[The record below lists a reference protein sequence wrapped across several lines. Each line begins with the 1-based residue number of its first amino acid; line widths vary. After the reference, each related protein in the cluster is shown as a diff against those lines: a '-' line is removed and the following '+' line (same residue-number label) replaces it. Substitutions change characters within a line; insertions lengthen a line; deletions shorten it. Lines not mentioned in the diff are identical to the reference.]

1 MPKHRQVA
9 ILSYTPEQMFDLVA
23 DVRRYPEFLPWVL
36 GARIR
41 HRSETLVVAD
51 LLVGFRMIR
60 ERYTSRVSLDRPGR
74 IDVTYTEG
82 PFRYLENHWLFKAH
96 PDGCEIEFFL
106 DFEFKSR
113 LLQRLIGVLFNEAV
127 RKMVAA
133 FEARARKLYG
143 DPSRDTAPFG
153 KLRGASAAPA
163 RPLDTP
169 RI

>member
-9 ILSYTPEQMFDLVA
+9 VLPYAPDQMFDLVA
-23 DVRRYPEFLPWVL
+23 DVKRYPEFLPWVM

-41 HRSETLVVAD
+41 RQSETLIVAD

-60 ERYTSRVSLDRPGR
+60 ERYTSRVSLERPGR

-82 PFRYLENHWLFKAH
+82 PFRYLENHWVFKAH

-106 DFEFKSR
+106 DFEFRSR
-113 LLQRLIGVLFNEAV
+113 LLQRLIGALFHEAV

-143 DPSRDTAPFG
+143 DPAAIR
-153 KLRGASAAPA
+153 KAAPVA
-163 RPLDTP
+163 PHENP
-169 RI
+169 A

>member
-1 MPKHRQVA
+1 MPYA
-9 ILSYTPEQMFDLVA
+9 PDQMFDLVA
-23 DVRRYPEFLPWVL
+23 DVKRYPEFLPWVM

-41 HRSETLVVAD
+41 RQSETLIVAD

-82 PFRYLENHWLFKAH
+82 PFRYLENHWVFKAH

-106 DFEFKSR
+106 DFEFRSR
-113 LLQRLIGVLFNEAV
+113 LLQRLIGALFHEAV

-133 FEARARKLYG
+133 FESRARKLYG
-143 DPSRDTAPFG
+143 DPAAIA
-153 KLRGASAAPA
+153 KAAPVA
-163 RPLDTP
+163 PHENP
-169 RI
+169 A

>member
-9 ILSYTPEQMFDLVA
+9 VLPYAPDQMFELVA
-23 DVRRYPEFLPWVL
+23 DVKRYPEFLPWVM

-41 HRSETLVVAD
+41 RQSETLIVAD

-60 ERYTSRVSLDRPGR
+60 ERYTSRVGLDRPGR

-82 PFRYLENHWLFKAH
+82 PFRYLENHWVFKAH

-106 DFEFKSR
+106 DFEFRSR
-113 LLQRLIGVLFNEAV
+113 LLQRLIGALFHEAV

-143 DPSRDTAPFG
+143 DPAAIR
-153 KLRGASAAPA
+153 KAAPVA
-163 RPLDTP
+163 PHENP
-169 RI
+169 A

>member
-1 MPKHRQVA
+1 MPKHRQTA
-9 ILSYTPEQMFDLVA
+9 ILPYAPEQMFDLVA
-23 DVRRYPEFLPWVL
+23 DVKRYPEFLPWVM

-41 HRSETLVVAD
+41 RQSETLIVAD

-82 PFRYLENHWLFKAH
+82 PFRYLENHWNFSPH

-113 LLQRLIGVLFNEAV
+113 LLQRLIGALFNEAV
-127 RKMVAA
+127 RKMVSA
-133 FEARARKLYG
+133 FESRARKLYG
-143 DPSRDTAPFG
+143 DPAAVGT
-153 KLRGASAAPA
+153 AAPA
-163 RPLDTP
+163 AAHETP
-169 RI
+169 A